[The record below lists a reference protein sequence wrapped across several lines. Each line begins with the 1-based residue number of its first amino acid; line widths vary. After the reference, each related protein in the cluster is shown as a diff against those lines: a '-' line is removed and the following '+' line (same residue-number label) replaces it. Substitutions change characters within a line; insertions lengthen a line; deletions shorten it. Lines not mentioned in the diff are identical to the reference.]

1 MLIRLK
7 IPKTILWVINLF
19 LIFLLIF
26 TLFRLTTFFAFKPR
40 DLSFSDLL
48 PSFWLGVRYDLRW
61 IAIILLPIIF
71 FSLIPRF
78 SPFYSPRNKKW
89 WTWYLAIMTFLT
101 FFFFAADF
109 GNFSYN
115 NTRLDAGALNFYDDI
130 KIALQMLCTIY
141 SLHLNSAVL
150 LIMNRKQGNI
160 FH

>member
-71 FSLIPRF
+71 FSFILRF
-78 SPFYSPRNKKW
+78 SPFFSPRHKML
-89 WTWYLAIMTFLT
+89 WTLYVVITIFLT
-101 FFFFAADF
+101 F
-109 GNFSYN
+109 
-115 NTRLDAGALNFYDDI
+115 
-130 KIALQMLCTIY
+130 
-141 SLHLNSAVL
+141 
-150 LIMNRKQGNI
+150 
-160 FH
+160 